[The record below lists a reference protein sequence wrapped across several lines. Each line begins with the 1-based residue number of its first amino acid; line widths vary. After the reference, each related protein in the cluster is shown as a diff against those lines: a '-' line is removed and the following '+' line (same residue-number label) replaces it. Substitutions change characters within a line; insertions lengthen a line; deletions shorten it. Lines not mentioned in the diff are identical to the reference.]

1 MVTCYDGG
9 EDRRR
14 SGSFFRRAADFAGAK
29 FPSVSKLEKVVARQQ
44 TQDALLDSGVNF
56 NATPFMQYRKPV
68 GFGPSSNT

>member
-1 MVTCYDGG
+1 MTAAST
-9 EDRRR
+9 R